1 MADEQIVEDG
11 IIEEVVEALEPETVV
26 DETQKD
32 LEERARRQGWKPQSE
47 YRGPAGRWRDA
58 KAFLEHGENEWPIL
72 RERLRKIDE
81 RAAEREAKLTAE
93 LEDTKKKLT
102 ETSEVMVE
110 MRDLQLKAEERAYA
124 RAKRDIETTMQR
136 AVETS
141 DLPTYHAARQEL
153 DAVEATRPPP
163 VRASAP
169 VPPAPVTTPPPAGGP
184 TPTIEPAISDWIGQ
198 NPWFERDNVLKA
210 FAMDVDGE
218 LMRRFPGMGTSDRLE
233 EVTRRTMAKFPEK
246 FGTPA
251 RRSSAA
257 PVLGGSPP
265 PPRKT
270 GKSYDD
276 LPADAKA
283 ACDRCVSSIPGYKR
297 EDYVKI
303 YFQGEA

>member
-1 MADEQIVEDG
+1 MADEQVIEDG
-11 IIEEVVEALEPETVV
+11 VIEEVILDEPIV
-26 DETQKD
+26 DEAAVQKE
-32 LEERARRQGWKPQSE
+32 LEDRARRQGWKPKEE

-58 KAFLEHGENEWPIL
+58 KTFLEHGENEWPIL
-72 RERLRKIDE
+72 RERLREGDK

-110 MRDLQLKAEERAYA
+110 MRDLQLKSEERAYL
-124 RAKRDIETTMQR
+124 RAKREIEDKMQR

-141 DLPTYHAARQEL
+141 DLPTYHAARQDL
-153 DAVEATRPPP
+153 DQVEATRPPP
-163 VRASAP
+163 VRATAP
-169 VPPAPVTTPPPAGGP
+169 APHAPVTTAPPTERP
-184 TPTIEPAISDWIGQ
+184 TPTIDPAISDWIGQ
-198 NPWFERDNVLKA
+198 NAWFERDNVLKA

-218 LMRRFPGMGTSDRLE
+218 LMRRFPGMGTPDRLE

-246 FGTPA
+246 FGPVT

-257 PVLGGSPP
+257 PVSGGSPP
-265 PPRKT
+265 PPRRT

-283 ACDRCVSSIPGYKR
+283 SCDRFVSTIPGYKR
-297 EDYVKI
+297 EDYVKT
-303 YFQGEA
+303 YFQGEQ